1 MKAIEIQLKIKEV
14 QHLIDDIENLMD
26 RTRWSFV
33 TKVLNIIL
41 KRQKQLRDTLM
52 CQIEKIELTGEINN
66 FNI

>member
-1 MKAIEIQLKIKEV
+1 MKAIEIQLKIKEA